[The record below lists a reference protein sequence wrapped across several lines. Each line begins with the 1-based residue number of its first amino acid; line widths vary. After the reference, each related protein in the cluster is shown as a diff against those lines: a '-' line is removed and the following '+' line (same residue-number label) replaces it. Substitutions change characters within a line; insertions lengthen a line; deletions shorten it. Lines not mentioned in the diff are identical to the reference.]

1 MAQLRTI
8 GSYIQNSGIDLI
20 WTEADL
26 YGPSTVKQILEGNHV
41 KRGQTAHVI
50 TLQALF
56 NLYQEAFL
64 VKYPDLKPLLEQA
77 TSRLDEAFATNK
89 EGVTRAHQEMCQSL
103 KSLDIDTK
111 MEIFEQ
117 STTSPLF
124 TSMCQ
129 YMQIILD
136 MLLFI
141 QAVRTAEWL
150 LHLEV
155 LENFTKYFLAHDKLN
170 YAHMMPL
177 YLAEMDSL
185 RMNDSDILQ
194 EFLQGNWVG
203 NKNEEVPFCAIGADH
218 ALEHINHAMK
228 VSGGLVGITLNASA
242 HTKFFL
248 IAPELARLSTEEL
261 AGVKPTVTVQHHTMT
276 TAFQSREEKCSS
288 HDRHT

>member
-1 MAQLRTI
+1 M
-8 GSYIQNSGIDLI
+8 
-20 WTEADL
+20 
-26 YGPSTVKQILEGNHV
+26 
-41 KRGQTAHVI
+41 
-50 TLQALF
+50 QALF

-77 TSRLDEAFATNK
+77 TSRLEAFTTNK

-117 STTSPLF
+117 STSSPLF
-124 TSMCQ
+124 TSMRQ

-141 QAVRTAEWL
+141 RAVQTADWL

-155 LENFTKYFLAHDKLN
+155 LENFTKYFFARDKLN

-185 RMNDSDILQ
+185 KMNDLDILQ
-194 EFLQGNWVG
+194 EFLQGNWVV

-218 ALEHINHAMK
+218 ALEHINRAMK
-228 VSGGLVGITLNASA
+228 VSGGFVGITLNASV

-248 IAPELARLSTEEL
+248 ITPELATLSTEEL
-261 AGVKPTVTVQHHTMT
+261 AGIKPTVPVQHHTMT
-276 TAFQSREEKCSS
+276 TAFQCHEEKSVAAMTDTFRRFTNPFQEES
-288 HDRHT
+288 GDL